1 MGSGNILNYSRTTE
15 KLLLSHMQPFQ
26 IQPKKSTSIYVFC
39 LNFVQKQYPSFH
51 VYTSLN
57 NNNQHTKASFTAMVF
72 TEWAQVN
79 CGTTENILNKNTTQ
93 YNTQNLV
100 LVFRLFILRSYKT
113 FLSCNIFT
121 YLWVSHFICQYFTS
135 LYSMATLL
143 SCIVLFFFVI
153 FRRQI
158 HHRRD
163 LEYDC
168 IMSGRKIP
176 NTIWSLQV
184 LL

>member
-1 MGSGNILNYSRTTE
+1 
-15 KLLLSHMQPFQ
+15 
-26 IQPKKSTSIYVFC
+26 
-39 LNFVQKQYPSFH
+39 
-51 VYTSLN
+51 
-57 NNNQHTKASFTAMVF
+57 MVF